1 MDVGKR
7 TAEEIMVPIG
17 DYNTISDKDTVYEAI
32 RVLRESFHRDGR
44 AWYGHRSVIVLN
56 SEGEPSGIL
65 TLRGILRAA
74 GLREL
79 ENDPDLKADSWGW
92 NYVNKL
98 REESRLSVR
107 DIMQPLGIAGVRAR
121 EDLADVARALLKHK
135 VNDIPVVK
143 KGKVIGIVRAMDIF
157 MSMDAYFS

>member
-1 MDVGKR
+1 MAEGKK
-7 TAEEIMVPIG
+7 TAAEIMVPIG
-17 DYNTISDKDTVYEAI
+17 DYNTISDQATVYEAI

-56 SEGEPSGIL
+56 GEGAPSGIL

-74 GLREL
+74 GLREM
-79 ENDPDLKADSWGW
+79 ESDPDLKADSWGW

-121 EDLADVARALLKHK
+121 DDLADVARALLKHN
-135 VNDIPVVK
+135 VNDLPVVK
-143 KGKVIGIVRAMDIF
+143 KGEVIGIVRAMDIF